1 MVRNLSEEASILGQY
16 MAEIR
21 DVNIQHDPIRFRTN
35 LERIA
40 EILGYEVSKKM
51 NYKEIEVET
60 PLGKSTEFKL
70 TDDPV
75 LITILRAVLAM
86 HNGLLRTFDRCDS
99 AFVSAYR

>member
-21 DVNIQHDPIRFRTN
+21 DVNIQRDPIRFRAN

-51 NYKEIEVET
+51 NYQRNRGRYTIREVNR
-60 PLGKSTEFKL
+60 
-70 TDDPV
+70 
-75 LITILRAVLAM
+75 IQ
-86 HNGLLRTFDRCDS
+86 
-99 AFVSAYR
+99 AYG

>member
-21 DVNIQHDPIRFRTN
+21 DVNIQRDPIRFRAN

-51 NYKEIEVET
+51 NYREIEVDT
-60 PLGKSTEFKL
+60 PLGK
-70 TDDPV
+70 
-75 LITILRAVLAM
+75 
-86 HNGLLRTFDRCDS
+86 
-99 AFVSAYR
+99 